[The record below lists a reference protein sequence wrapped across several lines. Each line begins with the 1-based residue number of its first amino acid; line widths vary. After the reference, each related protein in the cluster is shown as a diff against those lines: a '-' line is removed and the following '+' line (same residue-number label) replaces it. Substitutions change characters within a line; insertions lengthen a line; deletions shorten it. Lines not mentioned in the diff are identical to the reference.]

1 MDTKGI
7 IRDAN
12 GAGNGPAGITRREA
26 LAALGGVFAVSALP
40 AFGDDDPSQF
50 PLRSNCSRL
59 SLAYQ
64 HVKIGLPQP
73 FSVLHLS
80 DTHLT
85 AAYPDEPEDKQKLRV
100 RRTRGFGGRQEEA
113 LRDSLAW
120 AKRNVD
126 CVIHTGDLIDWQSRA
141 NLDLAKRYF
150 GEGMTGCLGN
160 HEFSPSMWLSV
171 PKEEMTEG
179 HKDRSRALLAAAY
192 PFDIELQSTVVGG
205 VNFVTMDDAFGT
217 FTERQVARFAAEVAK
232 GLPIVLCLHVPLYT
246 PHIWRTSRKFWNEGR
261 KFRDA
266 AEPPPLSAYRRQL
279 EDATTCAF
287 IGTLRREPLLKAV
300 LVGHSHITVQD
311 RFSPTAME
319 FGVGANFMFHA
330 EEILFS

>member
-1 MDTKGI
+1 MHEEETDMD
-7 IRDAN
+7 RNRQQA
-12 GAGNGPAGITRREA
+12 ITRREA
-26 LAALGGVFAVSALP
+26 LAALGGIFAVSALP
-40 AFGDDDPSQF
+40 AQGADDPAQF
-50 PLRSNCSRL
+50 AQRSECSRL

-64 HVKIGLPQP
+64 HVQIGLPEP
-73 FSVLHLS
+73 FSVLHIS

-85 AAYPDEPEDKQKLRV
+85 AAYPDEPEPKQKLRV
-100 RRTRGFGGRQEEA
+100 RRTREFGGRQEEA

-126 CVIHTGDLIDWQSRA
+126 YVIHTGDLIDWQSRA
-141 NLDLAKRYF
+141 NLDLVRKHF
-150 GEGMTGCLGN
+150 GGDMAGCLGN

-171 PKEEMTEG
+171 PKEEATEAY
-179 HKDRSRALLAAAY
+179 KQQSRALLAAAY
-192 PFDIELQSTVVGG
+192 PFDLELQSTVVRG
-205 VNFVTMDDAFGT
+205 VNFVAMDDAFGT
-217 FTERQVARFAAEVAK
+217 FTERQAERFAGEVAK

-246 PHIWRTSRKFWNEGR
+246 PHIWRTSRTFWSKGK

-266 AEPPPLSAYRRQL
+266 AEPAPLSAYRRQL
-279 EDATTCAF
+279 ADATTIAF
-287 IGTLRREPLLKAV
+287 IAALRREPLLKAV

-319 FGVGANFMFHA
+319 FGVGANYLFHG